1 MSFEMSKELRQHIA
15 EVYDGGCWDNVTQ
28 IMWRNGQ
35 PFQLRKFIRD
45 VDFDGAYWRCIIV
58 EREVIDANDITAID
72 YAEDI
77 FAEAWKLY

>member
-1 MSFEMSKELRQHIA
+1 MSFEMSNELRDHIA

-35 PFQLRKFIRD
+35 PFQLRKFVRD
-45 VDFDGAYWRCIIV
+45 VEFDGANWRCIIV
-58 EREVIDANDITAID
+58 ERVVYDDRDITAVD

-77 FAEAWKLY
+77 FAEAWKL